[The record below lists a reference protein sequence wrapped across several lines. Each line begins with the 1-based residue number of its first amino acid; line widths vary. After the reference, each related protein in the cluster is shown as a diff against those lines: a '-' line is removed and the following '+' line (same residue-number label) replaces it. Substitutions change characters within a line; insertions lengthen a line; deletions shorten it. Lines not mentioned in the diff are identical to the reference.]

1 MATKI
6 KVGDRVKHGEYGDG
20 VVKFDDGSG
29 LMPFAVEFDRVNTDF
44 GNCNGHCKYGR
55 GVWCGRE
62 LILIKS
68 KSVKSPQIDFMD
80 TDILDVPVRVHYTF
94 TKGYEGKSDS
104 IDITSV
110 THLGVDVT
118 AFALALHRDQ
128 FEAEISKYENADY
141 CPEHDD

>member
-1 MATKI
+1 MVVSGAITSNPLPHKPKQMATL
-6 KVGDRVKHGEYGDG
+6 DH
-20 VVKFDDGSG
+20 F
-29 LMPFAVEFDRVNTDF
+29 
-44 GNCNGHCKYGR
+44 
-55 GVWCGRE
+55 
-62 LILIKS
+62 
-68 KSVKSPQIDFMD
+68 D

-94 TKGYEGKSDS
+94 EKGYEGKSDS
-104 IDITSV
+104 IDITTV